1 MTAPSTVNSSQKI
14 FFSICKTTYHVAD
27 RGIARNRET

>member
-27 RGIARNRET
+27 RRNRT